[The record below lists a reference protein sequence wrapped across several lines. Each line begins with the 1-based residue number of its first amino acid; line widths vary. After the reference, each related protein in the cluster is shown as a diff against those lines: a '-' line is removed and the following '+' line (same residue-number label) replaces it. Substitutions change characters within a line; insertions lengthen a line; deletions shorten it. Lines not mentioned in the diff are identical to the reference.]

1 MRQTKSFLML
11 IGIVSAL
18 VFGVLFSKTITFERA
33 AEAQTNSSKQW
44 ETMVVR
50 GDKTPEG
57 LRGSVNMRGEEGWKL
72 VTVLQTKE
80 GNFVAYLK
88 RRQ

>member
-1 MRQTKSFLML
+1 MKQMKSFLML
-11 IGIVSAL
+11 IGVISAL
-18 VFGVLFSKTITFERA
+18 VFGAIISKTITFEQNVG
-33 AEAQTNSSKQW
+33 AQSNSSKQW

-50 GDKTPEG
+50 GGNSPEG
-57 LRGSVNMRGEEGWKL
+57 LQGSVNMRGEEGWEL

-88 RRQ
+88 RRK